1 MHSLLLCYIMLTY
14 TILTKKL
21 LQYVR
26 VSFSTIYLSSIS
38 NRSIEG
44 SMMRGVGLPEEPS
57 NPSRSEAYTP
67 LSLRHFHSPFHST
80 EELLILLP
88 THTVAHTATHCA
100 AAAVGI
106 STGKEFYILT
116 TRRGVHL
123 VQNFSR
129 CLRELTQFF
138 S

>member
-1 MHSLLLCYIMLTY
+1 MLTY
-14 TILTKKL
+14 ILTKKL

-57 NPSRSEAYTP
+57 NPSRSEAYAP
-67 LSLRHFHSPFHST
+67 LSPSLPFSFPFYRRAT
-80 EELLILLP
+80 TTLYYSAAYTLQ
-88 THTVAHTATHCA
+88 HTQQLT

-106 STGKEFYILT
+106 STGKEFCTY
-116 TRRGVHL
+116 
-123 VQNFSR
+123 
-129 CLRELTQFF
+129 
-138 S
+138 